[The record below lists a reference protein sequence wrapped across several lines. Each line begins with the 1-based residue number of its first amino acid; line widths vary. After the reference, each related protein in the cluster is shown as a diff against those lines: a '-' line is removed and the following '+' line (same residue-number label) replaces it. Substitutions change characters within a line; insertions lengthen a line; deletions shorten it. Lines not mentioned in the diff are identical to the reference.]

1 MIAKV
6 MVVEVV
12 VVKLKKIIKNKK
24 YFICNSA
31 SFSYNQAK

>member
-24 YFICNSA
+24 NVICNSA
-31 SFSYNQAK
+31 CFFYN

>member
-6 MVVEVV
+6 IVVEVV

-24 YFICNSA
+24 NFICNSA
-31 SFSYNQAK
+31 CFFYNHAE